1 MSSTPIKASTSGLG
15 ATPAKRPRIELLK
28 EDEDEFEANLSEIPQ
43 THDSTYEPGDSV
55 AEPSETR

>member
-15 ATPAKRPRIELLK
+15 PTPVKRPHTESL
-28 EDEDEFEANLSEIPQ
+28 DEDEFQANFSEIQQ
-43 THDSTYEPGDSV
+43 TLDSTFEPGDSV